1 MFAGAMPWGLSVE
14 DILCDCCVDV
24 IAARN
29 CVPRLSFLTMRVM
42 PPDLTFKQLQ
52 WDLETLEKAEAAF
65 EIESVQR
72 VRFHTDSA
80 RREHQP
86 GTGACRTNRLEHL
99 FRLWPDKLSHTP
111 HPAHAAVTD

>member
-1 MFAGAMPWGLSVE
+1 MPWGLSVE

-65 EIESVQR
+65 EIESAKEYD
-72 VRFHTDSA
+72 FTPTP
-80 RREHQP
+80 REES
-86 GTGACRTNRLEHL
+86 TNQEPELAEQ
-99 FRLWPDKLSHTP
+99 T
-111 HPAHAAVTD
+111 A